1 MTDYWN
7 PNLQIWK
14 FKKRKMYTRT
24 ELLRKAIACYEQA
37 GQIEDMC
44 RCLRALGEYVE
55 AAELYAANNEPW
67 LSAWMYAEGAHLFHQ
82 ARYLVQD
89 LPVND
94 LADELSRDL
103 ILARCDAERLE
114 SQAGLVV
121 SKVIK
126 NFPNLPLIHRQRIEE
141 WAVAVAQRLGRF
153 DLVATTYAIAYTT
166 GTPESEVRWEAWAL
180 STLGDATGVPTTPS
194 IDTGT
199 PFEFETVTVNKRGEI
214 INRRR
219 LQATQIIEQV
229 NGVEIAMVS
238 IVGGTFLMGSPEDE
252 AERISWEGPQ
262 HQVTIEPFY
271 MGKYPVTQ
279 AQWLAVMGSNPSR
292 FKDGNWENRPVEKVS
307 WNDAIAF
314 CDKLSKLTGQ
324 EYRLPSEAEWEYAC
338 RAGTTTPFYFG
349 ETITSDLANYNSNYT
364 YASEPEGVYR
374 QETTEIGKFPPNGF
388 GLSDMHGN
396 VEEWCGD
403 NWHENYEGAPIDG
416 SVWKGGDESSRV
428 LRGGSWFFYP
438 IIARAASRSWYDRI
452 VRNGIVGFRVAAR
465 I

>member
-1 MTDYWN
+1 
-7 PNLQIWK
+7 
-14 FKKRKMYTRT
+14 MYTRT

-44 RCLRALGEYVE
+44 RCLQALGEYVE
-55 AAELYAANNEPW
+55 AAELYAANSEPW

-89 LPVND
+89 LPIKE

-141 WAVAVAQRLGRF
+141 WAVAVAQQLGRF

-194 IDTGT
+194 IEIGT

-219 LQATQIIEQV
+219 LQARQIIEQV

-238 IVGGTFLMGSPEDE
+238 IVGGTFVMGSPEDE
-252 AERISWEGPQ
+252 ARRISWEGPQ

-271 MGKYPVTQ
+271 LGKYPVTQ
-279 AQWLAVMGSNPSR
+279 AQWLAVMDENPSD
-292 FKDGNWENRPVEKVS
+292 FKDRNWETRPVEKVS
-307 WNDAIAF
+307 WNDAVAF

-324 EYRLPSEAEWEYAC
+324 EYRLPSEAEWEYGC

-349 ETITSDLANYNSNYT
+349 ETITPDLANYNGNYT

-374 QETTEIGKFPPNGF
+374 QETTEVGIFPPNGF
-388 GLSDMHGN
+388 GLYDMHGN
-396 VEEWCGD
+396 VWEWCFD
-403 NWHENYEGAPIDG
+403 NWHENYEGAPTDG
-416 SVWKGGDESSRV
+416 RVWKGGDEDHLV
-428 LRGGSWFFYP
+428 LRGGSWNNGPRNVRSANRDRWRPTSRYP
-438 IIARAASRSWYDRI
+438 SDGFRLSRS
-452 VRNGIVGFRVAAR
+452 
-465 I
+465 